1 MEGLIITQNNLP
13 NNIGD
18 LTKFVLIGREKL
30 TAVRA
35 NIRAIDKLQLAEDVR
50 EQKKE
55 EAQMLA
61 EALLDAEVRIGDL
74 LKQIPKANGKRTDLQ
89 PVDTD
94 VEKLKTKKET
104 IERLG
109 FNQKQA
115 ERFETLSSNK
125 DVVEQVKAEA
135 RENDDIPTR
144 SRVLQ
149 LVKEKSKEQQEYEEY
164 CKELDEAQSIFNK
177 ITDAIHKPIQ
187 IEITEE
193 NVRYFTED
201 MTMEDIVYEEENIDK
216 AISNLYK
223 LKEELQ
229 KYKVIREV
237 K

>member
-1 MEGLIITQNNLP
+1 
-13 NNIGD
+13 
-18 LTKFVLIGREKL
+18 
-30 TAVRA
+30 
-35 NIRAIDKLQLAEDVR
+35 
-50 EQKKE
+50 
-55 EAQMLA
+55 MLA